1 MIRVDET
8 DPVGELE
15 PSFPYRDVR
24 VRRGVEFNNQYDIQS
39 EIGRGKFGTVYRCK
53 EKETGL
59 SLAAKVVNVSKKEDR
74 RSVERE
80 VDIMR
85 RLQHPRLIQ
94 LYDAI
99 DTGKQIYVILE
110 LIEGGE
116 LFERVIDDDFLL
128 TERSCA
134 VFMRQICEG
143 IEFIHAQKILHL
155 DLKPE
160 NILCLTK
167 EGNRIKII
175 DFGLARDYDPNKK
188 LQVLFGTPEFVAP
201 EVVNFDQI
209 GFGTDMWSIG
219 VICYVLLSGLS
230 PFMGDTDIE
239 TMANVTI
246 AKYDFDHEAFTDISE
261 DAKDFIRCLL
271 IKDKEKRASASQCR
285 EHRWLAKKKN
295 DPLIIEEKKQ
305 IDDKPMKS
313 NKIELDSAVLINS
326 IKLAGTVNGRSN
338 VIDEDE
344 LDLTK
349 DNLRLFVERWREHPD
364 SPYIIDNVNTLSN
377 LERHHSRDDNTD
389 NTDETVSLRAQCPS
403 PRESLCSFESSET
416 DASNSNRDDS
426 RGYYLNVPN
435 LGFALERRASEGTAT
450 DKSSRDQAS
459 QISLAEEIIK
469 LSEQLRNIAMG
480 GIDTIKENN
489 NVIYKRRNINFTEDD
504 NPSSKN
510 NEKSFVEI
518 TGSNLQR
525 KNNNSK
531 RIVKIDNNDKE
542 YNEIAEKLSSIKK
555 QRKLN
560 GTTFHSNRNYDRS
573 NNPIDSP
580 FDSFKRRKSSLD
592 NVSSTTMN
600 TDSDE
605 VNRTIEDETSPSKRS
620 SVRVIE
626 NAESFKSLNNEI
638 DLTPPW
644 RRTRVKHS
652 FGETSRDVPRISNLR
667 DLHKSLNLDEPANTK
682 DLLLH
687 LLGEWEEIGNRTS
700 TLGRKSVSIDWYGEQ
715 SIARKTMNSLAEY
728 FQSKQQKS
736 STNNVPDKSSTP
748 IRRPT
753 AGGLLEHRWLDVAL
767 ENPICKKR
775 LKRYVIKKRWIKAV
789 NTILA
794 LKRMGANLDLDL
806 L

>member
-24 VRRGVEFNNQYDIQS
+24 VRRGVEFKDQYDIQS
-39 EIGRGKFGTVYRCK
+39 EIGRGKFGTVYLCK
-53 EKETGL
+53 EKSSGL
-59 SLAAKVVNVSKKEDR
+59 ALAAKVVNISKKEDR

-99 DTGKQIYVILE
+99 DTGKHIYVILE

-116 LFERVIDDDFLL
+116 LFERVIDDDFVL

-175 DFGLARDYDPNKK
+175 DFGLAREYDPNKK

-271 IKDKEKRASASQCR
+271 IKDKE
-285 EHRWLAKKKN
+285 
-295 DPLIIEEKKQ
+295 
-305 IDDKPMKS
+305 
-313 NKIELDSAVLINS
+313 
-326 IKLAGTVNGRSN
+326 
-338 VIDEDE
+338 
-344 LDLTK
+344 
-349 DNLRLFVERWREHPD
+349 
-364 SPYIIDNVNTLSN
+364 
-377 LERHHSRDDNTD
+377 
-389 NTDETVSLRAQCPS
+389 
-403 PRESLCSFESSET
+403 
-416 DASNSNRDDS
+416 
-426 RGYYLNVPN
+426 
-435 LGFALERRASEGTAT
+435 
-450 DKSSRDQAS
+450 
-459 QISLAEEIIK
+459 
-469 LSEQLRNIAMG
+469 
-480 GIDTIKENN
+480 
-489 NVIYKRRNINFTEDD
+489 
-504 NPSSKN
+504 
-510 NEKSFVEI
+510 
-518 TGSNLQR
+518 
-525 KNNNSK
+525 
-531 RIVKIDNNDKE
+531 
-542 YNEIAEKLSSIKK
+542 
-555 QRKLN
+555 
-560 GTTFHSNRNYDRS
+560 
-573 NNPIDSP
+573 
-580 FDSFKRRKSSLD
+580 
-592 NVSSTTMN
+592 
-600 TDSDE
+600 
-605 VNRTIEDETSPSKRS
+605 
-620 SVRVIE
+620 
-626 NAESFKSLNNEI
+626 
-638 DLTPPW
+638 
-644 RRTRVKHS
+644 
-652 FGETSRDVPRISNLR
+652 
-667 DLHKSLNLDEPANTK
+667 
-682 DLLLH
+682 
-687 LLGEWEEIGNRTS
+687 
-700 TLGRKSVSIDWYGEQ
+700 
-715 SIARKTMNSLAEY
+715 
-728 FQSKQQKS
+728 
-736 STNNVPDKSSTP
+736 
-748 IRRPT
+748 RRPS
-753 AGGLLEHRWLDVAL
+753 AGELLEHRWLEVAL

-794 LKRMGANLDLDL
+794 LKRMGAHLDLDL
-806 L
+806 V